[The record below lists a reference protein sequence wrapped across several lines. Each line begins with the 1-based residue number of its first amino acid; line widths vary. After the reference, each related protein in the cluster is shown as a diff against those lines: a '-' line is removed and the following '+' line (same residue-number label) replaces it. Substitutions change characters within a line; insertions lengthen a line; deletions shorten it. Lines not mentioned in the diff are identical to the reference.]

1 MISFPSMKCSCLRGR
16 SGADNQCTEQP
27 REILNDV
34 RVVLNRFFVSFHV
47 AAICLSFFFTLA
59 VEVLPQKFT
68 VDVIGRDL
76 RFTCRLT
83 KAHHR
88 IIMSQVRLENS
99 PVALGI
105 LSPLFMSP
113 QVGPWEQAE
122 RGPVSIRNTGR
133 HNGLCLQLHCWQTPT
148 QRSWKGSPSVL
159 THTEE
164 WVSVLPLRAVF
175 VQYIQLLS
183 TATVLPSMG
192 AEVLMKTR
200 RNGLLSGCQWE
211 FMFIR
216 WALRPLQGTCMGA
229 EQRRA
234 TEQPVIGLLDG

>member
-1 MISFPSMKCSCLRGR
+1 MCFFQLMCSPCGGFFHHRCRG
-16 SGADNQCTEQP
+16 
-27 REILNDV
+27 
-34 RVVLNRFFVSFHV
+34 F
-47 AAICLSFFFTLA
+47 AA
-59 VEVLPQKFT
+59 KFT
-68 VDVIGRDL
+68 VNVLGRDL
-76 RFTCRLT
+76 RFTCRLS

-88 IIMSQVRLENS
+88 IIMSQVRLANS
-99 PVALGI
+99 PVALRI

-183 TATVLPSMG
+183 MATVLPSMG

-200 RNGLLSGCQWE
+200 RKGLLCGCQWE

-229 EQRRA
+229 DQRRA

>member
-1 MISFPSMKCSCLRGR
+1 MRKWWRPTLSGNRWDLNVLCL
-16 SGADNQCTEQP
+16 SHLLYFFKHQP
-27 REILNDV
+27 CA
-34 RVVLNRFFVSFHV
+34 RFSHWLQRV
-47 AAICLSFFFTLA
+47 AA
-59 VEVLPQKFT
+59 KFT
-68 VDVIGRDL
+68 VGHDHC
-76 RFTCRLT
+76 FTCRHIKLYRFT
-83 KAHHR
+83 MK
-88 IIMSQVRLENS
+88 QVRLASS
-99 PVALGI
+99 PLALRI

-159 THTEE
+159 THIEE

-183 TATVLPSMG
+183 KATVLPSMG

-200 RNGLLSGCQWE
+200 RKGLLRGCQRE

-216 WALRPLQGTCMGA
+216 WALRLLDGTCMYA
-229 EQRRA
+229 EKPRV
-234 TEQPVIGLLDG
+234 TEQQVIGLLDG

>member
-1 MISFPSMKCSCLRGR
+1 MF
-16 SGADNQCTEQP
+16 GALFMYWTLWSNTPLSQ
-27 REILNDV
+27 ILT
-34 RVVLNRFFVSFHV
+34 VSDHWLQRV
-47 AAICLSFFFTLA
+47 AA
-59 VEVLPQKFT
+59 KFT
-68 VDVIGRDL
+68 VNMISCDHS
-76 RFTCRLT
+76 FTCRHVELYFRFIT
-83 KAHHR
+83 
-88 IIMSQVRLENS
+88 SPVRLANS
-99 PVALGI
+99 PMALWI

-183 TATVLPSMG
+183 MATVLPSMG

-200 RNGLLSGCQWE
+200 RKGLLSGCQRE

-216 WALRPLQGTCMGA
+216 WALRLLDGTCMYA
-229 EQRRA
+229 DRV
-234 TEQPVIGLLDG
+234 TEQQVIGLLDR

>member
-1 MISFPSMKCSCLRGR
+1 
-16 SGADNQCTEQP
+16 
-27 REILNDV
+27 
-34 RVVLNRFFVSFHV
+34 
-47 AAICLSFFFTLA
+47 
-59 VEVLPQKFT
+59 
-68 VDVIGRDL
+68 
-76 RFTCRLT
+76 
-83 KAHHR
+83 
-88 IIMSQVRLENS
+88 MSPVRLASS
-99 PVALGI
+99 PLALRI

-122 RGPVSIRNTGR
+122 QGPVSIWNTGR

-148 QRSWKGSPSVL
+148 QRGWKGSPSVL

-183 TATVLPSMG
+183 MATVLPSMG

-200 RNGLLSGCQWE
+200 RKGLLCGCQQE

-216 WALRPLQGTCMGA
+216 WALCLLDGTCMYA
-229 EQRRA
+229 EKRRV
-234 TEQPVIGLLDG
+234 TEQQVIGLLDRWTTFHDILQPSLFNYHIITDCRRIEWIIHTFRPWNQIFTLLFKNFPYCIHRFQFLWFYVDT

>member
-1 MISFPSMKCSCLRGR
+1 
-16 SGADNQCTEQP
+16 
-27 REILNDV
+27 
-34 RVVLNRFFVSFHV
+34 
-47 AAICLSFFFTLA
+47 
-59 VEVLPQKFT
+59 
-68 VDVIGRDL
+68 
-76 RFTCRLT
+76 
-83 KAHHR
+83 
-88 IIMSQVRLENS
+88 
-99 PVALGI
+99 
-105 LSPLFMSP
+105 MSP

-175 VQYIQLLS
+175 VQYIQLLFMV
-183 TATVLPSMG
+183 TVLPSMG

-200 RNGLLSGCQWE
+200 RKGLLCGCQWE

-216 WALRPLQGTCMGA
+216 WPLCLLDGTCMYA
-229 EQRRA
+229 EKPQVKGHTGTLRDASHHYSLSLKLIIKWFLETTKSNIAAMWQSHYRFSIYSMYSF
-234 TEQPVIGLLDG
+234 QHRWF

>member
-1 MISFPSMKCSCLRGR
+1 M
-16 SGADNQCTEQP
+16 
-27 REILNDV
+27 V
-34 RVVLNRFFVSFHV
+34 RVMGCDQLW
-47 AAICLSFFFTLA
+47 
-59 VEVLPQKFT
+59 PQLHLYLKPQ
-68 VDVIGRDL
+68 L
-76 RFTCRLT
+76 RFITST
-83 KAHHR
+83 
-88 IIMSQVRLENS
+88 VRLANS
-99 PVALGI
+99 PLALRI

-183 TATVLPSMG
+183 MATVLPSMG

-200 RNGLLSGCQWE
+200 RKGHLCCCQQE

-216 WALRPLQGTCMGA
+216 WALPAGWHLCVPLNTPPGDWT
-229 EQRRA
+229 
-234 TEQPVIGLLDG
+234 TSLLDGHTTGWSLTIPSHPGYHWSDCTHCHWPWNQILQPCDRLIKISVHIHLFSGFILMANFA